1 MKFMLFLKPAPTFVY
16 LLEPLKIL
24 LKMLLMIDNKHHTGV
39 PLSMKDA
46 ESIGKMHNYKVAN
59 ACWRNKSDG

>member
-1 MKFMLFLKPAPTFVY
+1 
-16 LLEPLKIL
+16 
-24 LKMLLMIDNKHHTGV
+24 MLLMIDNKHHTGA